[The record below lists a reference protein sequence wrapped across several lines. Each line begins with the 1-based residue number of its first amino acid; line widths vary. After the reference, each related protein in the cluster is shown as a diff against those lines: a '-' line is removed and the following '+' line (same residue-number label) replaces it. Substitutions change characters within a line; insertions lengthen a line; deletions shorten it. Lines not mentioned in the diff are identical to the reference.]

1 MFSFRIDEKIEG
13 VVHRHLGDEIDF
25 DAKSAHWIRK
35 RQARDIVALRILL
48 PVDEMAR
55 RLDAHGI
62 RDDGR
67 AAVRSRAQPD
77 ELLRHGDRTIVAIVC
92 YMSERDL
99 NRHAP
104 ILAAV
109 PTGPSHPTFLSLP

>member
-35 RQARDIVALRILL
+35 RQARDIVALRVLL
-48 PVDEMAR
+48 PVHEMVG
-55 RLDAHGI
+55 RLDAQGI

-67 AAVRSRAQPD
+67 AAVGCRAQPD
-77 ELLRHGDRTIVAIVC
+77 ELLRHGNRTIVAIVR
-92 YMSERDL
+92 YMVERDL
-99 NRHAP
+99 NRHAL
-104 ILAAV
+104 ILAAARA
-109 PTGPSHPTFLSLP
+109 GPCPPTFLSLR